1 MVNFFWTVVKVIR
14 AKKKQMKTAD
24 MLPREKWCASSCGNR
39 CSCVSLNLFLMSA
52 CEPVADAHHQIFRVM
67 EFVESVSR
75 VQEDVAGDE
84 RFQNQYL
91 IESIMVVAFID
102 DVMSDAEID
111 GEYRHGEL
119 RA

>member
-1 MVNFFWTVVKVIR
+1 METTDI
-14 AKKKQMKTAD
+14 
-24 MLPREKWCASSCGNR
+24 LPREKGCGSSCGNR

-52 CEPVADAHHQIFRVM
+52 NEPVADAYHQVFRVT
-67 EFVESVSR
+67 EFVEPVSR

-91 IESIMVVAFID
+91 IESIMVFAFID
-102 DVMSDAEID
+102 DAMSDAKID